1 MNFSKKN
8 TLVIAGVAAI
18 IIGLILG
25 LAIGIPLSQSKDD
38 VNKKLALEILDNN
51 LLIDGFKIINRFI
64 FLD

>member
-8 TLVIAGVAAI
+8 TLVIAGVVAI

-51 LLIDGFKIINRFI
+51 LLIDGFK
-64 FLD
+64 